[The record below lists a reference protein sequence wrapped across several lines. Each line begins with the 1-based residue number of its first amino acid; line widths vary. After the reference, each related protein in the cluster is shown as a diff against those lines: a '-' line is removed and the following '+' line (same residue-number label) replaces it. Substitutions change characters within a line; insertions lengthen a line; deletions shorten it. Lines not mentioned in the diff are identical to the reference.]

1 MCSSNISFHRF
12 LHARLQL
19 EALRQCTSAHEV
31 QKTLNEFPPGMEA
44 VYKTTWTRIL
54 NQMPKHAELA
64 KRVLLWVFC
73 GRMPLEVLRRAVATC
88 PDKHVYDEQRLVP
101 ESLILSVCCGLV
113 EVAVSARQPWQGEA
127 PRVIQLIRKF
137 IALDELQTIA
147 QPLAA

>member
-31 QKTLNEFPPGMEA
+31 EKMLNEFPPGMEA
-44 VYKTTWTRIL
+44 VYKATWTRIL

-73 GRMPLEVLRRAVATC
+73 GRMPPEALRHAVATC
-88 PDKHVYDEQRLVP
+88 PDTHVYDEQRLVP

-113 EVAVSARQPWQGEA
+113 EAPVPARERYYQPPTVVQF
-127 PRVIQLIRKF
+127 IRRF
-137 IALDELQTIA
+137 NILDKLRNTAE
-147 QPLAA
+147 PLAV